1 MVAGFLEQ
9 RGEVGWL
16 RADGVTVT
24 NTNAAAR
31 AKANLRRERTRRRQG
46 VLAAQQALSVDSAS
60 TFVGRQPLFDRR
72 LEVVGYELLFRGAAL
87 PNRAII
93 HNENRATSQVIL
105 NAFTDFQLEEVL
117 GGKRALMNLT
127 RDLIIEGIPTLLPP
141 ERVIVEVIETT
152 LVDERLIKA
161 VKRLRSQGY
170 TIALDD
176 WMAFSTLQP
185 LLGYADIVKID
196 VQAFDPKRLVAEVGW
211 LKSYGVELVAEK
223 VETYDELRRCRDLRF
238 DYFQGFFLS
247 RPEILKKTAVPPN
260 QIETL
265 ELIAQMQN
273 PDVAI
278 EDLADIIRRDVALS
292 YKILR
297 VVNSAYYSLP
307 RTVESIKDAIILL
320 GTRQI
325 GSWVSLINLAQIAR
339 KPKELTVS
347 ALVRARMCELVAEVS
362 GRHDGEAFYT
372 VGLFSVLDALLDSD
386 LDAALAALPLRGD
399 VREAIVEGAGPMGE
413 TLQGVIAY
421 ERGDWENAH
430 CPGVTDGQLA
440 AIFRDAVVSSDEM
453 WSRVSA

>member
-1 MVAGFLEQ
+1 M
-9 RGEVGWL
+9 
-16 RADGVTVT
+16 TVT
-24 NTNAAAR
+24 KTNAASR
-31 AKANLRRERTRRRQG
+31 AKANLRRERTKRRRG
-46 VLAAQQALSVDSAS
+46 VLAAQQALRVDSAS

-93 HNENRATSQVIL
+93 SNENLATSQVIL
-105 NAFTDFQLEEVL
+105 NAFTDFHLEEIL

-127 RDLIIEGIPTLLPP
+127 RDLILEGIPTLLPP
-141 ERVIVEVIETT
+141 ERVIVEVVETT
-152 LVDERLIKA
+152 VVDKRLIEA
-161 VKRLRSQGY
+161 VKRLRHQGY
-170 TIALDD
+170 TVALDD

-185 LLGYADIVKID
+185 LLGHADLVKID
-196 VQAFDPKRLVAEVGW
+196 VQAFDPKRLAAEVGW

-223 VETYDELRRCRDLRF
+223 VETYEQLRQCRDLKF

-260 QIETL
+260 QLETL
-265 ELIAQMQN
+265 ELISHMQN

-278 EDLADIIRRDVALS
+278 EDLAEIIRRDVALS

-307 RTVESIKDAIILL
+307 RTVDSIKDAIVLL

-339 KPKELTVS
+339 KPKELTIA
-347 ALVRARMCELVAEVS
+347 ALVRARMCELVAELS
-362 GRHDGEAFYT
+362 GRYDGDAFYT
-372 VGLFSVLDALLDSD
+372 VGLFSVLDALLDVPLERA
-386 LDAALAALPLRGD
+386 LDALPLSGE
-399 VREAIVEGAGPMGE
+399 VKEAIRGGSGIMGQ
-413 TLQGVIAY
+413 TLRGVVAY
-421 ERGDWENAH
+421 EHGDWENAH
-430 CPGVTDGQLA
+430 CPGVSDGELA
-440 AIFRDAVVSSDEM
+440 AIFREAVVSSDEM